1 MFERKSAV
9 EIFKADLMKRDPS
22 ERAALLA
29 AWTAYDAGVV
39 ADCEARHKAL
49 MAEIRAAAE
58 AVADHHRS
66 SALFPARAKM
76 LRAEIAAQQAA
87 MDEAARSVKV
97 LMGTEDCA
105 RERLEA
111 YAALR
116 AEVAA

>member
-1 MFERKSAV
+1 MTGIERYANRKVRGEGCLRVQS
-9 EIFKADLMKRDPS
+9 
-22 ERAALLA
+22 
-29 AWTAYDAGVV
+29 
-39 ADCEARHKAL
+39 
-49 MAEIRAAAE
+49 
-58 AVADHHRS
+58 
-66 SALFPARAKM
+66 RAKM